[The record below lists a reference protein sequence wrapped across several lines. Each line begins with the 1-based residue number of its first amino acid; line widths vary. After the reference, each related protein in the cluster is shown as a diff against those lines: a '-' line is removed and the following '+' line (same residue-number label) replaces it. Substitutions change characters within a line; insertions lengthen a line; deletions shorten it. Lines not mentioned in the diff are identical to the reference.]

1 MRSSAHEGKAESAR
15 IDGVAER
22 SIPVR
27 VGTFSI
33 VPVLSREE
41 FDAIEF
47 GAAFSGEH
55 EAAAQRMS
63 RLAVTGTQTPSM
75 PRAEAFLRAGEQWLL
90 ADDPAAAASGFRLAL
105 ADGGPVFVDPR
116 VPLSRAL
123 FLLGKSGEALGL
135 ISQLKAEGRQDPRMC
150 DLVAELLVERGDL
163 PEALDWAT
171 AGVELCLRREAAGP
185 DSSSG
190 PGEPASQD
198 GDATGQDPA
207 LSQDRALSQ
216 DHAAGQ
222 NAATG
227 PDPAGP
233 GRVVPVQ
240 AVPNRATA
248 SPADDDP
255 GELRLLLSLRYRIR
269 MDLGMAEDDYDRLLD
284 EAPPAAGTGTAGSR
298 TVRAVSES
306 DA

>member
-1 MRSSAHEGKAESAR
+1 MPSGGGSGMRSSAHEGSGDSAR

-22 SIPVR
+22 STPVR

-63 RLAVTGTQTPSM
+63 RLAVTGTQTTSM

-123 FLLGKSGEALGL
+123 FLLGKSSEALGL

-171 AGVELCLRREAAGP
+171 AGVELCLQREAAGQRSVGQ
-185 DSSSG
+185 DD
-190 PGEPASQD
+190 ASQD
-198 GDATGQDPA
+198 RTSHDEA
-207 LSQDRALSQ
+207 LDRI
-216 DHAAGQ
+216 
-222 NAATG
+222 
-227 PDPAGP
+227 GP
-233 GRVVPVQ
+233 GPAVPVQ
-240 AVPNRATA
+240 AVPTRATA

-269 MDLGMAEDDYDRLLD
+269 NDLGLPEDDYDRLLD

-306 DA
+306 DV